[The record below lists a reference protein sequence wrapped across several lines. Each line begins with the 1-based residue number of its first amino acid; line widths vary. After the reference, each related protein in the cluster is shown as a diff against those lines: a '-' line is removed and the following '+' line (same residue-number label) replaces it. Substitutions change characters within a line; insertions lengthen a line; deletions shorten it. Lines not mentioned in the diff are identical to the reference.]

1 MLVNLFL
8 LAGAQN
14 MYGPIH
20 LEAWA
25 EPNCQG
31 GETAITFT
39 ANFLGRN
46 ISNALV
52 SRSFKL
58 SRALHGKEQLDI
70 SVTGDF
76 DTWYA
81 DKDQFSMNDSSCQ
94 VFVQTYY
101 AVNGST
107 ACHNTPSFTCHR
119 LWTNPGLP

>member
-1 MLVNLFL
+1 
-8 LAGAQN
+8 

-25 EPNCQG
+25 GPNCQG
-31 GETAITFT
+31 ETAYTHFT
-39 ANFLGRN
+39 DSYYGRN
-46 ISNALV
+46 LSNALV

-70 SVTGDF
+70 SVTRNF

-81 DKDQFSMNDSSCQ
+81 DKDQLSRNDSSCQ
-94 VFVQTYY
+94 IFVQTYY

-107 ACHNTPSFTCHR
+107 ACHNTPKFTCHR
-119 LWTNPGLP
+119 LWTNTGLPWSYSTE